1 MNLTLQT
8 AFLEVD
14 DHEAALA
21 FYRDVLGLEVRND
34 VVLDFGRW
42 LTVGPRNQ
50 PELGIVLQ
58 SVGVGRPPDDA
69 QTLRSLLAKGSLG
82 GLVFT
87 TDDVDGVF
95 EKVRA
100 SGAEV
105 MQEPMDMPYGVRDCA
120 FRDPAGN
127 MVRFNQPKS

>member
-1 MNLTLQT
+1 MKLTLQNT
-8 AFLEVD
+8 FLEVD

-34 VVLDFGRW
+34 VVMDFGRW
-42 LTVGPRNQ
+42 LTVGPAGQ
-50 PELGIVLQ
+50 PELGVVLQ
-58 SVGVGRPPDDA
+58 SVGVGRSPEDA
-69 QTLRSLLAKGSLG
+69 RTLQSLLAKGSLG

-87 TDDVDGVF
+87 TDDVDGMF
-95 EKVRA
+95 EKVHA
-100 SGAEV
+100 AGAEV

-127 MVRFNQPKS
+127 MVRFAQPKS

>member
-1 MNLTLQT
+1 MNITLQHT
-8 AFLEVD
+8 FLEVD
-14 DHEAALA
+14 DHEAALV

-34 VVLDFGRW
+34 VAMEFGRW
-42 LTVGPRNQ
+42 LTVGPVDQ

-58 SVGVGRPPDDA
+58 SVGVGRSPEDA
-69 QTLRSLLAKGSLG
+69 QALQSMLAKGSLN
-82 GLVFT
+82 GLVFAT
-87 TDDVDGVF
+87 GDVDGVF
-95 EKVRA
+95 EKIRA

-127 MVRFNQPKS
+127 MLRFSQPKS

>member
-1 MNLTLQT
+1 MTLTVQYT
-8 AFLEVD
+8 FLEVD

-21 FYRDVLGLEVRND
+21 FYRDVLGLEVRSD
-34 VVLDFGRW
+34 VVMDFGRW
-42 LTVGPRNQ
+42 LTVGPPDQ

-58 SVGVGRPPDDA
+58 TVGVGRPPDDA
-69 QTLRSLLAKGSLG
+69 QALRSLLAQGSLG

-87 TDDVDGVF
+87 TDNVDGLF
-95 EKVRA
+95 EQVRA

-105 MQEPMDMPYGVRDCA
+105 MQEPMDQPYGVRDCA